1 VRDSPTPASSGVAPT
16 FLELRPADGRFDAV
30 LSNATLHHLPDTRG
44 ALEHL
49 RSLVEPGGVLGIV
62 TFVRPRVRDLRR
74 IANEVLPGSTAKR
87 LLYGRVLLKWQ
98 RGPCHAA

>member
-1 VRDSPTPASSGVAPT
+1 
-16 FLELRPADGRFDAV
+16 
-30 LSNATLHHLPDTRG
+30 
-44 ALEHL
+44 
-49 RSLVEPGGVLGIV
+49 VLGIV